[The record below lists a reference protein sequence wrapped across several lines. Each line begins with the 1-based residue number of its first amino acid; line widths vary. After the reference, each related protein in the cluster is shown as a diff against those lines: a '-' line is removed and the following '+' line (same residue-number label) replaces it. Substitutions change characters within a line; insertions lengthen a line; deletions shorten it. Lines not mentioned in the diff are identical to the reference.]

1 MKKSEQGSLILSA
14 LEIQGPLINAIPQ
27 INLYKL
33 NNRLL
38 SSIVNKSVFAPSASP
53 SHSLSKF
60 PQHEVTRSITTT
72 PWMGC
77 WSSTHTHTH
86 THTPPPTP
94 PAFHQAFLT
103 VSQHP
108 FILLVG
114 ERHCE
119 RKVSFPIIQHIDPA
133 RYPNQT
139 SQPRVQYTETASPTV
154 NGYFSKPTRTL
165 WT

>member
-1 MKKSEQGSLILSA
+1 MKKSEQGSLVLSA

-27 INLYKL
+27 NNLYKL

-72 PWMGC
+72 PEWDV
-77 WSSTHTHTH
+77 SPAS
-86 THTPPPTP
+86 PPP

-103 VSQHP
+103 VSQQP

-114 ERHCE
+114 EKHCE
-119 RKVSFPIIQHIDPA
+119 NKVSFPITPHIDPA
-133 RYPNQT
+133 RSPNQT

-154 NGYFSKPTRTL
+154 NGYFSKPTGTL

>member
-1 MKKSEQGSLILSA
+1 MKKSEQGSLVLSA

-77 WSSTHTHTH
+77 QSSIPS
-86 THTPPPTP
+86 PPPP

-103 VSQHP
+103 VSQQP

-114 ERHCE
+114 EKHCE
-119 RKVSFPIIQHIDPA
+119 SKVSFPITPHIDPA
-133 RYPNQT
+133 RSPNQT

-154 NGYFSKPTRTL
+154 NGYFSKPTGTL

>member
-1 MKKSEQGSLILSA
+1 MKKSEQGSLVLSS

-38 SSIVNKSVFAPSASP
+38 SMPHPATAYPSFLSMKWLGLLLLPPEWDVSPASP
-53 SHSLSKF
+53 PL
-60 PQHEVTRSITTT
+60 
-72 PWMGC
+72 
-77 WSSTHTHTH
+77 
-86 THTPPPTP
+86 PPP
-94 PAFHQAFLT
+94 PAIHQAFLT

-114 ERHCE
+114 EKHCE
-119 RKVSFPIIQHIDPA
+119 SKVSFSITPHIDPA
-133 RYPNQT
+133 RSPNQT

-154 NGYFSKPTRTL
+154 NGYFSKPTGTL

>member
-1 MKKSEQGSLILSA
+1 MKKSEQGSLVLSA

-72 PWMGC
+72 PEWDV
-77 WSSTHTHTH
+77 SPAS
-86 THTPPPTP
+86 PPPP

-114 ERHCE
+114 EKHCE
-119 RKVSFPIIQHIDPA
+119 SKVSFPITPHIDPA
-133 RYPNQT
+133 RSPNQT

-154 NGYFSKPTRTL
+154 NGYFSKPTGTL

>member
-1 MKKSEQGSLILSA
+1 MKSEQESLVLSA

-77 WSSTHTHTH
+77 WSSTHT
-86 THTPPPTP
+86 PPQP
-94 PAFHQAFLT
+94 P
-103 VSQHP
+103 S
-108 FILLVG
+108 ISS
-114 ERHCE
+114 
-119 RKVSFPIIQHIDPA
+119 SFPD
-133 RYPNQT
+133 
-139 SQPRVQYTETASPTV
+139 S
-154 NGYFSKPTRTL
+154 
-165 WT
+165 

>member
-1 MKKSEQGSLILSA
+1 MKKSEQGSLVLSA

-77 WSSTHTHTH
+77 WSSTHT
-86 THTPPPTP
+86 PPTP

-119 RKVSFPIIQHIDPA
+119 RKVPFPITQHIGQPGI
-133 RYPNQT
+133 QT
-139 SQPRVQYTETASPTV
+139 RPLNLE
-154 NGYFSKPTRTL
+154 FSLLTIRKL
-165 WT
+165 LLQQ

>member
-1 MKKSEQGSLILSA
+1 MKKSEQGSLVLSA

-60 PQHEVTRSITTT
+60 PQHEVTRSITNT

-77 WSSTHTHTH
+77 WSSTPPQHFIKLSWQLASTH
-86 THTPPPTP
+86 
-94 PAFHQAFLT
+94 LYSLWERDT
-103 VSQHP
+103 VREKCLSQ
-108 FILLVG
+108 
-114 ERHCE
+114 
-119 RKVSFPIIQHIDPA
+119 
-133 RYPNQT
+133 
-139 SQPRVQYTETASPTV
+139 
-154 NGYFSKPTRTL
+154 
-165 WT
+165 

>member
-1 MKKSEQGSLILSA
+1 MKKSEQGSLVISA

-60 PQHEVTRSITTT
+60 PQHEVTRSITST

-77 WSSTHTHTH
+77 RSSTHTP
-86 THTPPPTP
+86 PPPTP

-119 RKVSFPIIQHIDPA
+119 RKVSFPITQHIDPA

-139 SQPRVQYTETASPTV
+139 SQPRVQFADHKETASPTV
-154 NGYFSKPTRTL
+154 NG
-165 WT
+165 